1 LIGEFKVL
9 KEGDPSSEEFQ
20 FQWLYANGLLAIIF
34 CFGLLFTALK
44 SRRARAWRYGTG
56 K

>member
-1 LIGEFKVL
+1 LIGEFNPV
-9 KEGDPSSEEFQ
+9 KEKDPSSEEFQ
-20 FQWLYANGLLAIIF
+20 FQWLYTNGLLATVF